1 MLNNDISGHA
11 KDQEDDRGDDLGED
25 TDSGGVGDE
34 GEEEAHGLPEPVVGE
49 GGLLVV
55 GKETAVERVDL
66 GLPDRVSDPPEG
78 CEEVDNS
85 KGALGRG
92 PRQHHDDH
100 EGIDAS
106 AQDKDGQPSDL
117 LDDEPEADGSESV
130 ANSEEDENPANS
142 VNSIGASH
150 KSLQC

>member
-11 KDQEDDRGDDLGED
+11 KDQEDNRGDDLGED

-55 GKETAVERVDL
+55 GKETAIECVDL

-78 CEEVDNS
+78 SEDIDDRQ
-85 KGALGRG
+85 GALSWG
-92 PRQHHDDH
+92 PEQHDSDH
-100 EGIDAS
+100 CQVEEG
-106 AQDKDGQPSDL
+106 AQDEDGKPR
-117 LDDEPEADGSESV
+117 
-130 ANSEEDENPANS
+130 
-142 VNSIGASH
+142 
-150 KSLQC
+150 